1 MINARALTQNM
12 EDKMKLRNKIAIALS
27 TAILA
32 SAASAAQID
41 FRHEWRSVTYQEAS
55 RVKLGTG
62 FKINNDWKTNVGI
75 EMKFASYDKTKTF
88 EDVYLTETELDLGA
102 TYKINKNWQFK
113 PGMPIAMTD
122 RKITFKPQVRM
133 VYKADMGL
141 TTALRYRHEFANYSD
156 PTDGDTDMETG
167 EKVNNPQKSKV
178 TLTGSY
184 KIKSLPNLKLS
195 YEANYVK
202 SHNNVKQFDG
212 KDSEYDAGLIV
223 GYQLGNWR
231 PYGEIWDID
240 QSSSTADRQLKYRL
254 GIKYKF

>member
-1 MINARALTQNM
+1 
-12 EDKMKLRNKIAIALS
+12 MKLRNKIAIALS
-27 TAILA
+27 TAIIA

-41 FRHEWRSVTYQEAS
+41 FRHEWKSVDHKEAS
-55 RVKLGTG
+55 RVKLSTG
-62 FKINNDWKTNVGI
+62 FKIDDQWKTNLGV
-75 EMKFASYDKTKTF
+75 EMKFASFDRTKTLKDT
-88 EDVYLTETELDLGA
+88 ELTETELDLGA
-102 TYKINKNWQFK
+102 TYKINKHWEFK

-122 RKITFKPQVRM
+122 RKTTFKPQVRM

-167 EKVNNPQKSKV
+167 NKVNKPQKSKV
-178 TLTGSY
+178 TLTGGY
-184 KIKSLPNLKLS
+184 KVKSLPNLKLN

-202 SHNNVKQFDG
+202 SLDNVKQFDG
-212 KDSEYDAGLIV
+212 NDWEYDVGLIV

-231 PYGEIWDID
+231 PFAEIWDVD